1 METLCIQNSTNVLKS
16 RRKKQQQKTTTNK
29 QVNESLLQYRYPGYA
44 FAIGEQK
51 TVVFVSST
59 IVSHCFV
66 HCV

>member
-16 RRKKQQQKTTTNK
+16 RRKNKQKKQQNK

-59 IVSHCFV
+59 MVSHCFV

>member
-16 RRKKQQQKTTTNK
+16 QKKTKK